1 MLGNASN
8 QPTKFGTKNWV
19 ERNDELH
26 GTYNANSQIKFK
38 TWMLRSSL
46 CDYSDA
52 YILVSETITIT
63 GAGARRLDE
72 INKRVM
78 FKNCALFTDCI
89 SETNNTQIDNAK
101 YIDVVMPIYNLI

>member
-26 GTYNANSQIKFK
+26 GTYNNNSQIKFK

-78 FKNCALFTDCI
+78 SKNCAPFTDCI

>member
-1 MLGNASN
+1 MLGNGSN

-78 FKNCALFTDCI
+78 FKNCAPFTDCL